1 VRITKGNIRL
11 IERLMMQVEHVL
23 TANQLTVVTKEVV
36 ETARKNLIIGP
47 D

>member
-1 VRITKGNIRL
+1 MR
-11 IERLMMQVEHVL
+11 QVEHVL
-23 TANQLTVVTKEVV
+23 VANQIQVVTKEVV

>member
-1 VRITKGNIRL
+1 
-11 IERLMMQVEHVL
+11 MMQVEHVL
-23 TANQLTVVTKEVV
+23 VANQITVVTQEVV